1 MKLSISCFRNSGKCY
16 VLYNKDFPDNRDTM
30 MKLTH
35 LAALGAV
42 FTPVA
47 FAAPLTVDTYNPQEK
62 AIFAVS
68 STLVSGPKE
77 AVLFDAQFSVKDG
90 EALVEKI
97 RKSGKTLNKIV
108 ITSGDPDFYFGL
120 QPLVKAFPNAK
131 VLATQRVVDH
141 IKATKDAKLAYW
153 GPQMKDGAPTAL
165 FVPQVLASNT
175 FTIDGEKVDVEDA
188 DSYAAYVWIPSAKT
202 ILGGTGVSWG
212 IHVWTADTQTKAAR
226 QQWQQTLAAMAA
238 HGPERV
244 IPGHYLGT
252 PPAGTGAID
261 FTHRYLQRFEK
272 ALADS
277 NHSAGVITAMKKQY
291 PDLAEESSLELSAK
305 VNTGEMKW

>member
-1 MKLSISCFRNSGKCY
+1 
-16 VLYNKDFPDNRDTM
+16 M
-30 MKLTH
+30 MKLTRPAL
-35 LAALGAV
+35 LAAL
-42 FTPVA
+42 FTPSV

-62 AIFAVS
+62 GIFAVS
-68 STLVSGPKE
+68 STRVSGPTE

-131 VLATQRVVDH
+131 VVATQSVVDH
-141 IKATKDAKLAYW
+141 IKTTKDAKLAFW
-153 GPQMKDGAPTAL
+153 GPQMKDGAPTTL
-165 FVPQVLASNT
+165 VVPQVIASTT
-175 FTIDGEKVDVEDA
+175 FMIDGEKVDIEA
-188 DSYAAYVWIPSAKT
+188 PESYAAYVWIPSAKT

-212 IHVWTADTQTKAAR
+212 IHLWTADTQTNASR
-226 QQWQQTLAAMAA
+226 QQWQQTLDSMAA
-238 HGPERV
+238 HKPERV

-252 PPAGTGAID
+252 PPAGAGAID
-261 FTHRYLQRFEK
+261 FTRQYLQQFEV
-272 ALADS
+272 ALNKHKDS
-277 NHSAGVITAMKKQY
+277 ASVIDTMKKQW
-291 PDLAEESSLELSAK
+291 PNLAEVSSLELSAK